1 MIVKC
6 ERCQTRFKIPDE
18 KVTEKGVKVRCTK
31 CQNTFRVA
39 REPASDPSALVAAPE
54 PSGQVDPFQDFG
66 VAPDPKGVEIT
77 RPGFYGAGVEATRP
91 LPAASSWNDVDI
103 DVDEEGNEEPT
114 RTLTLPVGV
123 YPPALAG
130 GQPSPESLSGEDP
143 FSDFMTA
150 PATAPLTSDFD
161 LGAEEVGAAPPRAPT
176 PAAPPRAMS
185 PPPAPPRAPVPA
197 VAVPVASAAVRAPVP
212 PSAPPPAPRAESLL
226 RAASAPTSAPA
237 GASPLGPLRTA
248 SAPAPVAVEEEDPFA
263 SLDLDA
269 PSPVAP
275 PPVEEPGSTVQ
286 DTVPTENLG
295 DLFDFSGGASGEEGL
310 GATDTGRAALL
321 GHEPPAEPPGVSLLG
336 DLPALDA
343 SDAPTGMWRDVVDLQ
358 DVPASAGPA
367 VSVAK
372 PSARP
377 EDVGIPQRSGS
388 SRARKVTG
396 LVANVAIATVLVVG
410 LGAVGHVYL
419 REGRL
424 DLSALSPER
433 LRALVTPTA
442 SRPLQ
447 ARDVSNGLYETRD
460 GQQLFLVRGEV
471 RSTATS
477 ASRVR
482 VRAALFDGDQR
493 VRSTEGLAGA
503 LPTPE
508 DLFGLSTAESVSAL
522 RQRLDAAA
530 TVVQPG
536 GAVPFLVLFH
546 EYPADLASFR
556 LEVTLELA
564 PASAPP
570 APKAE

>member
-39 REPASDPSALVAAPE
+39 REPAADPSALVAAQE
-54 PSGQVDPFQDFG
+54 PSGQVDPFLDFG

-103 DVDEEGNEEPT
+103 DVDIDGSEETT
-114 RTLTLPVGV
+114 RTVTLPAGV

-130 GQPSPESLSGEDP
+130 ARPGPESMSGEDP

-161 LGAEEVGAAPPRAPT
+161 LGAEEMGATPAPPVAAPPRAPT
-176 PAAPPRAMS
+176 PAAPPRAVA
-185 PPPAPPRAPVPA
+185 PAGAMPVAPAVPKAPVP
-197 VAVPVASAAVRAPVP
+197 SAA
-212 PSAPPPAPRAESLL
+212 PAPARAESLL

-237 GASPLGPLRTA
+237 AASPLGPMRTA
-248 SAPAPVAVEEEDPFA
+248 SAPAPAAFEEEDPFA

-275 PPVEEPGSTVQ
+275 PPVEEPESTVQ

-310 GATDTGRAALL
+310 GPTDTGRAALL
-321 GHEPPAEPPGVSLLG
+321 GHEPPAAPPAEPPGVSLLG

-343 SDAPTGMWRDVVDLQ
+343 SDAPTGVWRDVVDLQ

-388 SRARKVTG
+388 SRARRVTA
-396 LVANVAIATVLVVG
+396 LVANLAVATVLVVG

-419 REGRL
+419 SEGRV

-433 LRALVTPTA
+433 LRALVMPAA

-447 ARDVSNGLYETRD
+447 ARDVSNGLYETRE

-471 RSTATS
+471 RSTATA

-482 VRAALFDGDQR
+482 VRAALYDGDQR

-508 DLFGLSTAESVSAL
+508 ELFSLSNAESVSAL

-530 TVVQPG
+530 TVVSPG

-556 LEVTLELA
+556 LEVTLEEA
-564 PASAPP
+564 PAAAPP